1 MGTPRGA
8 VRRTS
13 GSGTVKRTLAVD
25 LGGGLVLP
33 TPVVVASGCAGTGR
47 ELSGLVDLRRVGG
60 LVSRSITLEP
70 RKGSPP
76 PRIAETPSGTV
87 WTTGLQNPG
96 IHVFL
101 DTELPRLARGGAPV
115 IVSIAGGSL
124 EEYARLVGA
133 LQTRSEVAA
142 VELHL
147 SGPDEELRRDVLGE
161 HVDRTGEIVGAVA
174 RMSLVPV
181 FAKLPMSASELPEL
195 AQAAVRA
202 GAHGLTI
209 GGPPAALGVRSATLR
224 PALGAVTG
232 WMSGPALKPLTLRA
246 VFEAARAVPDAPIMA
261 VGGVRS
267 AEDAVEL
274 LLAGASAVQV
284 GTAVLVDPASPVQ
297 IARGVAD
304 YLKQKGLTSP
314 EDLRARLRV
323 PTGFRTTEEP

>member
-1 MGTPRGA
+1 
-8 VRRTS
+8 
-13 GSGTVKRTLAVD
+13 VKRSLSVD
-25 LGGGLVLP
+25 LGAGLVLP
-33 TPVVVASGCAGTGR
+33 TPVLVASGCAGTGR
-47 ELSGLVDLRRVGG
+47 ELSGLVDLRKVGG
-60 LVSRSITLEP
+60 LLSRSITMEP

-96 IHVFL
+96 IHAFI
-101 DTELPRLARGGAPV
+101 DAELPRLARGGAPV

-124 EEYARLVGA
+124 EEFVRLIGA
-133 LQTRSEVAA
+133 LQTRPEVAA

-147 SGPDEELRRDVLGE
+147 SGPDDELRRDVLGA

-181 FAKLPMSASELPEL
+181 FAKLPMSASDLPEL

-246 VFEAARAVPDAPIMA
+246 VFEVARVVPDSPIIA

-267 AEDAVEL
+267 AEDAVEM
-274 LLAGASAVQV
+274 LLAGASAVQM
-284 GTAVLVDPASPVQ
+284 GTAVLVDPSSPVDV
-297 IARGVAD
+297 ARGIAG
-304 YLKQKGLTSP
+304 YLKAKGPASP

-323 PTGFRTTEEP
+323 PAGFREPDEP

>member
-1 MGTPRGA
+1 MSPA
-8 VRRTS
+8 
-13 GSGTVKRTLAVD
+13 KRSLAVD
-25 LGGGLVLP
+25 LGAGLVLP

-47 ELSGLVDLRRVGG
+47 ELSGLVDLRKVGG
-60 LVSRSITLEP
+60 LVSRSITMEP

-115 IVSIAGGSL
+115 IVSVAGGSL
-124 EEYARLVGA
+124 EEYVRLIGA

-142 VELHL
+142 IELHL

-181 FAKLPMSASELPEL
+181 FAKLPMTTSVLPDL
-195 AQAAVRA
+195 AQVCVRA

-209 GGPPAALGVRSATLR
+209 GGPPPALGVQSATLR

-246 VFEAARAVPDAPIMA
+246 VFEAARAVPDAPILA
-261 VGGVRS
+261 VGGIWS
-267 AEDAVEL
+267 AEDAVEM

-284 GTAVLVDPASPVQ
+284 GTAVLVDPTSPVD
-297 IARGVAD
+297 IARGIAG
-304 YLKQKGLTSP
+304 YLKEKGLSSP
-314 EDLRARLRV
+314 ADLRARLRV
-323 PTGFRTTEEP
+323 PAGFRAAGER

>member
-1 MGTPRGA
+1 MSPA
-8 VRRTS
+8 
-13 GSGTVKRTLAVD
+13 KHTLGVD
-25 LGGGLVLP
+25 LGAGLVLP

-47 ELSGLVDLRRVGG
+47 ELGGLVDLRKIGG
-60 LVSRSITLEP
+60 LVSRSITMEP

-96 IHVFL
+96 IHVFV

-115 IVSIAGGSL
+115 IVSVAGGSL
-124 EEYARLVGA
+124 EEYVRLIGA
-133 LQTRSEVAA
+133 VQTRPEVAA
-142 VELHL
+142 IELHL

-161 HVDRTGEIVGAVA
+161 HIDRTGEIVGAVA

-181 FAKLPMSASELPEL
+181 FAKLPMTTSALPEL

-209 GGPPAALGVRSATLR
+209 GGPPAALGVQSATLR

-246 VFEAARAVPDAPIMA
+246 VFEAARAVPEAPIMA

-267 AEDAVEL
+267 AEDAIEM

-284 GTAVLVDPASPVQ
+284 GTAVLIDPASPVD
-297 IARGVAD
+297 IARGIAG
-304 YLKQKGLTSP
+304 YLTEKGLSSP
-314 EDLRARLRV
+314 QDLRARLRV
-323 PTGFRTTEEP
+323 PAGFRTAVEP